1 LGEIVVLDQVRA
13 RRMPVPVA
21 APNPQE
27 QIRVAADLWIA
38 DSIRSAGE
46 ILVQRLMESR
56 TPLLPRE
63 RATAMKAAAVLF
75 GQPSGAE

>member
-1 LGEIVVLDQVRA
+1 MGDIVLLDERRA
-13 RRMPVPVA
+13 RRLPVP

-46 ILVQRLMESR
+46 ILVQRLVESR

-63 RATAMKAAAVLF
+63 RAAAMKAAAMLL